1 MKATDKTF
9 LSENAFNMR
18 WANVEEGHIP
28 LTAADWDIQV
38 SSAVSEAIKAH
49 LQFNSFP
56 YGNNTG
62 MDAFK
67 KAIANHFNQ
76 RKNASVNPEE
86 VLATNSAAKA
96 IDDVYSFLLK
106 EGDEILI
113 ADPVDFLL
121 AECARR
127 KNVIIKRYQQ
137 RSSGIDLA
145 ELDRLV
151 TSNTKAL
158 VICNPHNPL
167 GFVLQK
173 EQLQALSNWAND
185 KGLVIISDE
194 VWSDI
199 VHTEESFTSIRAV
212 NSKAWIVYGLS
223 KGFGLAGLRIGAI
236 IAPSAEQAELLSEK
250 QGYARTIEGA
260 STLSQIAATAAMEKG
275 WEHTQ
280 EAVALFQKNL
290 EHAVLAFNK
299 SEYLNCEM
307 PQGTFVLT
315 VRHPSSWDTE
325 ILCERLAKEGKVHV
339 VPGLEKWFG
348 PGAIGSFRISLA
360 TTPEIAVEGIERICD
375 WVKTYGSTL

>member
-1 MKATDKTF
+1 MKATDKNF

-28 LTAADWDIQV
+28 LTAADWDIEV
-38 SSAVSEAIKAH
+38 SSAVRETVNAY

-56 YGNNTG
+56 YGNNSG

-67 KAIANHFNQ
+67 KTIANHFNQ
-76 RKNASVNPEE
+76 RKNAVVNPEE

-137 RSSGIDLA
+137 RSNGIDLA

-167 GFVLQK
+167 GYVLSK
-173 EQLQALSNWAND
+173 KQLETLSNWANE

-212 NSKAWIVYGLS
+212 NSNAWIVYGLS

-236 IAPSAEQAELLSEK
+236 IAPNEKQAALLADS

-260 STLSQIAATAAMEKG
+260 STLSQIAATAAIEKG
-275 WEHTQ
+275 WGHTQ
-280 EAVALFQKNL
+280 EAVSLFKKNL
-290 EHAVLAFNK
+290 EQAVSAFNK
-299 SEYLNCEM
+299 TDFLTCEM

-315 VRHPSSWDTE
+315 VRHPSTWNTE
-325 ILCERLAKEGKVHV
+325 ILCERMVNEAKIHV

-360 TTPEIAVEGIERICD
+360 TTPDITSEGVSRICS
-375 WVKTYGSTL
+375 WVNTYGSTL